1 MKKLVRRSGL
11 VVAGLGLALM
21 GGATS
26 RTFAAAATPSG
37 NMNLRLGGYAVITP
51 TSGSPAQVDIDGIG
65 QVIADSTGGF
75 SGALTYTAVSATLA
89 TEDVCTGTVA
99 GTITAPSGAFASGSG
114 EFTIGLTFTPSSSST
129 GTDCIPSTATLLCN
143 RALAHMSLVDDLDAG
158 EYQCV
163 ATGVT
168 AGTGATATVNAAS
181 LKGSLDVSR
190 GANAPTS

>member
-1 MKKLVRRSGL
+1 MMKLVRGSGL
-11 VVAGLGLALM
+11 VVAGFGLALI

-26 RTFAAAATPSG
+26 SAFAAATPSG

-51 TSGSPAQVDIDGIG
+51 SSGSSAQVDIDGIG
-65 QVIADSTGGF
+65 QVVADATGAF

-89 TEDVCTGTVA
+89 SEDVCTGTVA

-114 EFTIGLTFTPSSSST
+114 EFTIGLTYTPSSSST

-143 RALAHMSLVDDLDAG
+143 RALAHVNLVDDLDAG

-163 ATGVT
+163 ATSVT
-168 AGTGATATVNAAS
+168 AGTGATAAVNAAS